1 MDGAESEKWL
11 ERGIGLLVFFLKAR
25 RPQVAFVGKRQS
37 PASVEKGPLPGG
49 GRAGAGRT
57 WGLALAE
64 VRGLVLRG

>member
-1 MDGAESEKWL
+1 M
-11 ERGIGLLVFFLKAR
+11 VFFLKAR
-25 RPQVAFVGKRQS
+25 RPQVAFVGKRQG
-37 PASVEKGPLPGG
+37 PASVGKGPLPGG